1 MLRNYLLLLVFI
13 CLSSLAYSFKWQR
26 GLYQIDQM
34 DSGIQFAKYGE
45 LATEIPKDKLPLEFS
60 QLAKFSALDT
70 ANLFFKSSTGIL
82 GKWEGPGKL
91 AIEAFDHSWLE
102 SELKDESLYELTRTI
117 LYFDKGLLFIN
128 AEGLKNDSYILV
140 ETPLGKVI
148 SYGGIFSLK
157 LEDAKVSTQRNAMI
171 SCYLGSLI
179 FTDQRGVSHSLS
191 DGNKMPII
199 LKDDLVK
206 VNIVKL
212 DELEQRAVGNFNKER
227 VNFIEADIF
236 PKVEMS
242 MQVDSVEGGEFDNES
257 EEVKKYYYFPIVEQ
271 IKSFN
276 PYEKSYSDD

>member
-13 CLSSLAYSFKWQR
+13 CLSSLSYSFKWQR

-34 DSGIQFAKYGE
+34 DSGIQFAIYGE
-45 LATEIPKDKLPLEFS
+45 LATEIPKEKLPLEFS
-60 QLAKFSALDT
+60 QLVKFS
-70 ANLFFKSSTGIL
+70 
-82 GKWEGPGKL
+82 
-91 AIEAFDHSWLE
+91 
-102 SELKDESLYELTRTI
+102 
-117 LYFDKGLLFIN
+117 
-128 AEGLKNDSYILV
+128 
-140 ETPLGKVI
+140 TPLGKVI

-227 VNFIEADIF
+227 INFIEADIF

-242 MQVDSVEGGEFDNES
+242 MQVDSVEGDEFDNES

>member
-1 MLRNYLLLLVFI
+1 MLRNYLLALVFI

-26 GLYQIDQM
+26 GLYQIDRM

-45 LATEIPKDKLPLEFS
+45 FDTKIPKEEFPLEFS

-82 GKWEGPGKL
+82 GKWVGPGKL
-91 AIEAFDHSWLE
+91 AIEAFDHIWLE
-102 SELKDESLYELTRTI
+102 SKLSEESLDELTRTI

-148 SYGGIFSLK
+148 SHGGIFSLK
-157 LEDAKVSTQRNAMI
+157 LEDTKVSTQRNAMI
-171 SCYLGSLI
+171 NCYLGSLI
-179 FTDQRGVSHSLS
+179 FTDHKGVSLSLS

-199 LKDDLVK
+199 LKDDLFM

-212 DELEQRAVGNFNKER
+212 DELEQRAVSNFNKER

-236 PKVEMS
+236 PKVETS
-242 MQVDSVEGGEFDNES
+242 MQVDSGERDESVNKS

-276 PYEKSYSDD
+276 PYEKSYSDN